1 LAAFQAQLYIFKK
14 VEKTKANL
22 RYSLIEEQFHGCIQT
37 RIKGACA
44 QLIEGSGA
52 FRLLYDVR
60 EGENDVE
67 LVLKPSCCGKETL
80 SSFVDGVHFT
90 EDDIRTF
97 GRNNKVNGRALWAM
111 GLTVLRS
118 IKKALSIVPKL
129 SPRIVMIGKNCAV
142 IGYASGKNEHS
153 FMQLVDNGIICDD
166 ELIVDVSNGSDDDN
180 ERIGAVA
187 EDEASMSVT
196 RQRDRCVGVVVGSVT
211 YSKRRL
217 AGATYHHR
225 ERRTP
230 SRSPTESG
238 GVEDIFSQ
246 VDRPTGKTVN

>member
-1 LAAFQAQLYIFKK
+1 
-14 VEKTKANL
+14 
-22 RYSLIEEQFHGCIQT
+22 
-37 RIKGACA
+37 
-44 QLIEGSGA
+44 
-52 FRLLYDVR
+52 
-60 EGENDVE
+60 
-67 LVLKPSCCGKETL
+67 
-80 SSFVDGVHFT
+80 
-90 EDDIRTF
+90 
-97 GRNNKVNGRALWAM
+97 M

-142 IGYASGKNEHS
+142 IGYASGKNKHS